1 MRKLSIS
8 IFLFCLTIWFV
19 TTAWAMDSEELLEP
33 DEAFQFTA
41 TIKNADKLL
50 LSWDIADGYY
60 LYRQKFK
67 LVSLTPGMKSG
78 EPVFPAGQIKHDK
91 FFGEVQIYRKHI
103 EVELPIQRQDP
114 KLNKLVLEVTYQG
127 CADAG
132 ICYMPIQNTITF
144 DLPAQ
149 LISGNKVVLQHD

>member
-1 MRKLSIS
+1 MGKWSIS
-8 IFLFCLTIWFV
+8 ILLFCLAIWFV
-19 TTAWAMDSEELLEP
+19 TTAWAMDSEALLEP

-67 LVSLTPGMKSG
+67 LVSLTPGMTPG

-91 FFGEVQIYRKHI
+91 FFGEVQIYRKRI

-144 DLPAQ
+144 DLSAQ